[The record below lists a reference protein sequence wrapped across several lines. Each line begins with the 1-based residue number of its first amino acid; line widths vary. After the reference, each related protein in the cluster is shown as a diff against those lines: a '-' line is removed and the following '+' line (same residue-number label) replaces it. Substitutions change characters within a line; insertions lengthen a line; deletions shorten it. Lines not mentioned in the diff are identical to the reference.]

1 MNQAILSRNCSFLYK
16 YNHIYNIMLQW
27 FIDKNTEP
35 WRMWK
40 CSWGTSKVSIIY
52 INFSTDYW
60 VLTCIWWTVDNQ
72 LVQFQLT
79 LNEVSSFRRHTATYI
94 HFIMSVSGELNERRG
109 EFVESEQEQ
118 WEEFGACQFRTGNL
132 LTTRVK
138 KSFCSGKY

>member
-1 MNQAILSRNCSFLYK
+1 MNQAILSWNCSFLYK

-79 LNEVSSFRRHTATYI
+79 LNEVSSFRTATYI
-94 HFIMSVSGELNERRG
+94 HFIMSVSGNLMRG
-109 EFVESEQEQ
+109 GE
-118 WEEFGACQFRTGNL
+118 NL
-132 LTTRVK
+132 LSRNK
-138 KSFCSGKY
+138 NSEKSLELVNFVMGIC